1 MCASRTILEGT
12 GGFLGPIGSGETMA
26 HILEFRSNAVRA
38 ELECEAVY
46 QDGAQC
52 QDSAQIIIFPGV
64 RIERH
69 AEAPAESQARQRRR
83 ERGRPTRDRLEL
95 PD

>member
-1 MCASRTILEGT
+1 
-12 GGFLGPIGSGETMA
+12 MA

-38 ELECEAVY
+38 ELECEAIS
-46 QDGAQC
+46 QGG
-52 QDSAQIIIFPGV
+52 AQIIIFPGV

-69 AEAPAESQARQRRR
+69 AEAPAESQTRQRRR
-83 ERGRPTRDRLEL
+83 ERGRPRRDRLEL